1 MQCDP
6 WGTCKLTWQHWH
18 LFQQDSCQL
27 LQNSPQAPKTILQGQ
42 VQGHIA
48 VNGPMRLQAPK
59 EEGVWYRGTAA
70 ANGQTVAATTSCT
83 VGRLTRTP
91 KALIQQYTVGQM
103 GLHTGSMVVTCKH
116 TCGMCSHVMT
126 KPMCMTVAYVPQS
139 LHALTLTV
147 MLTLLLMHKQAVV
160 GSC

>member
-48 VNGPMRLQAPK
+48 VNGPVRLQAPK
-59 EEGVWYRGTAA
+59 EEGAWYRGTAA
-70 ANGQTVAATTSCT
+70 ANGQNSCRNYKLHSWALDTHCKSPDTTIYS
-83 VGRLTRTP
+83 G
-91 KALIQQYTVGQM
+91 ID
-103 GLHTGSMVVTCKH
+103 GLAYWKYGSDLQTHMWDV
-116 TCGMCSHVMT
+116 
-126 KPMCMTVAYVPQS
+126 
-139 LHALTLTV
+139 
-147 MLTLLLMHKQAVV
+147 
-160 GSC
+160 